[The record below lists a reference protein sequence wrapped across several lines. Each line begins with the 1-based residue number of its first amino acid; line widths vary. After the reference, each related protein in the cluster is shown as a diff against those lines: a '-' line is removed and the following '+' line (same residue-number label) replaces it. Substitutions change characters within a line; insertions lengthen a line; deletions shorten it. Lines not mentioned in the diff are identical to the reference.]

1 MNASVLD
8 PAELALKLRSIGIS
22 ESYAS
27 LIANAVRDPS
37 PSLAIDIYR
46 RLDLKLGPIA
56 GASDED
62 INALERMVGRGK
74 ARQAKTA

>member
-8 PAELALKLRSIGIS
+8 PADLALKLRSIGIS

-27 LIANAVRDPS
+27 LIARAKREPS
-37 PSLAIDIYR
+37 ASLAIDIYR

-56 GASDED
+56 DASDDD
-62 INALERMVGRGK
+62 IDALERMAGRGK
-74 ARQAKTA
+74 ARQAKAG